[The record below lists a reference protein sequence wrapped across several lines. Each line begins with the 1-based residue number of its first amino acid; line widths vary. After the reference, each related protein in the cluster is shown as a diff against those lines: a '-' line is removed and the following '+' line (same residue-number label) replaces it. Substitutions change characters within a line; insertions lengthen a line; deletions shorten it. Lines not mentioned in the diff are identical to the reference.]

1 MEEKFIENGI
11 KISVKE
17 IVRSKID
24 KEIDEKVEK
33 FRRELEDRKDDY
45 IAEVMKGIRI
55 YHERNIGSEGINYK
69 ITFENIY
76 RLEKVEEER
85 WEIWHRRYDINAIHR
100 TSGVARKMQDG
111 KMVGAFIVADREQ
124 FFNIKNGKENKDG
137 RQWFIFAICRTN

>member
-24 KEIDEKVEK
+24 KEIDEEVEK
-33 FRRELEDRKDDY
+33 FRRKLEDRKDDY

-55 YHERNIGSEGINYK
+55 YHERDIGSEGINYK
-69 ITFENIY
+69 IIFKNVY

-85 WEIWHRRYDINAIHR
+85 
-100 TSGVARKMQDG
+100 
-111 KMVGAFIVADREQ
+111 
-124 FFNIKNGKENKDG
+124 
-137 RQWFIFAICRTN
+137 C